1 MTSPRMERHFINLII
16 CLRSMSEVICKMHV
30 GMQCHGGISQHRHGS
45 YLLND
50 RITDISADVIEVD
63 VDALWAALLDPQ
75 EDILGAV
82 VDGMM
87 EA

>member
-1 MTSPRMERHFINLII
+1 
-16 CLRSMSEVICKMHV
+16 MH
-30 GMQCHGGISQHRHGS
+30 HPGS
-45 YLLND
+45 YLLNHW
-50 RITDISADVIEVD
+50 ITDISADVVEVD

-82 VDGMM
+82 VNGMM